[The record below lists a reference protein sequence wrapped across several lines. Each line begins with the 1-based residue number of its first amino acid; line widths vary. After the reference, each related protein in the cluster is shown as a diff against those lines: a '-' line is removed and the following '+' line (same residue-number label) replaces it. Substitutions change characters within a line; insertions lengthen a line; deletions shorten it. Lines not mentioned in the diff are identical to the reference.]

1 MAVNLRLDMSV
12 DWSKCIICQRNTVEK
27 LKCPLNGPGG
37 AEQARKAYDSFLENV
52 LQFQEIECLP
62 VAIGYLKNTS
72 EMLVEKRGSWHK
84 SCRLKFGSERLE
96 RARKRVRLDDKDED
110 SPVSRR
116 SKRHAHNIET
126 SIFCGEHGG
135 RDLHEFSTL
144 GTDSNVRLMDMH
156 TASRHSA
163 TGKNFWW

>member
-1 MAVNLRLDMSV
+1 MSIG
-12 DWSKCIICQRNTVEK
+12 C
-27 LKCPLNGPGG
+27 
-37 AEQARKAYDSFLENV
+37 LENT
-52 LQFQEIECLP
+52 
-62 VAIGYLKNTS
+62 AS

-84 SCRLKFGSERLE
+84 SCRLKFGSESLE

-126 SIFCGEHGG
+126 CIFCGEHGG

-144 GTDSNVRLMDMH
+144 AMCV
-156 TASRHSA
+156 
-163 TGKNFWW
+163 